1 MEQIVVEIAKEVP
14 SLAVLAF
21 IVWTFIGHI
30 KGAAKEL
37 RETHTR
43 CHEIQGKTAAAIDR
57 FGDKV
62 DRLVDVVEERYTN
75 GGIR

>member
-1 MEQIVVEIAKEVP
+1 LEQVVIEIAKEVP

-30 KGAAKEL
+30 KTAATEL

-43 CHEIQGKTAAAIDR
+43 CHETQMETAGALGR
-57 FGDKV
+57 FGEQV
-62 DRLVDVVEERYTN
+62 DRLTEAVDRKYVN
-75 GGIR
+75 GSHA

>member
-1 MEQIVVEIAKEVP
+1 VEQFVVEVAKEVP

-30 KGAAKEL
+30 KGAATEL

-43 CHEIQGKTAAAIDR
+43 CHEIQGKTAAAMDR

-62 DRLVDVVEERYTN
+62 DRLVDAVEDRCTN
-75 GGIR
+75 GGVR